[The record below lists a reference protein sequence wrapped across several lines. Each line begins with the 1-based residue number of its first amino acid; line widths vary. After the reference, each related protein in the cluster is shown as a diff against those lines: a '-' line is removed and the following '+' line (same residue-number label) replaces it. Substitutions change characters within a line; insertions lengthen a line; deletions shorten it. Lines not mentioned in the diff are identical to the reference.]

1 MRIKLQGEKKQ
12 IFQQELCGQS
22 KLLCVDSTY
31 PNQTTERLSMFY
43 LRSFI
48 VMCFALCASAFAA
61 GPINLSADGVA
72 ASGHDVVAY
81 FSADKPTPGSK
92 QFSATHKG
100 AMYVFANAENLKT
113 FTANPDKYVP
123 QYGGYCAFAAA
134 FGKQAPANP
143 NNFKVVDGK
152 LYLNLNDDVQKKWNA
167 DTNALIGKAD
177 ALWAQSVAK

>member
-1 MRIKLQGEKKQ
+1 ML
-12 IFQQELCGQS
+12 
-22 KLLCVDSTY
+22 
-31 PNQTTERLSMFY
+31 Y
-43 LRSFI
+43 LRTFI
-48 VMCFALCASAFAA
+48 VMFFALCASAFAA
-61 GPINLSADGVA
+61 GPVNVTADGVA

-81 FSADKPTPGSK
+81 FTADKPTPGK
-92 QFSATHKG
+92 KEFSSAHKG
-100 AMYVFANAENLKT
+100 ATYLFANSENLQA
-113 FTANPDKYVP
+113 FTANPDKYAP

-177 ALWAQSVAK
+177 AQWAQSKAQ

>member
-1 MRIKLQGEKKQ
+1 ML
-12 IFQQELCGQS
+12 
-22 KLLCVDSTY
+22 
-31 PNQTTERLSMFY
+31 Y
-43 LRSFI
+43 LRTLV
-48 VMCFALCASAFAA
+48 VMFFALCSSAFAA
-61 GPINLSADGVA
+61 GPVNVTSDGVA

-81 FSADKPTPGSK
+81 FTADKPTPGSK
-92 QFSATHKG
+92 QFSIAHKG
-100 AMYVFANAENLKT
+100 ATYLFANAENLQA
-113 FTANPDKYVP
+113 FTANPDKYAP

-177 ALWAQSVAK
+177 AQWAQSKAQ